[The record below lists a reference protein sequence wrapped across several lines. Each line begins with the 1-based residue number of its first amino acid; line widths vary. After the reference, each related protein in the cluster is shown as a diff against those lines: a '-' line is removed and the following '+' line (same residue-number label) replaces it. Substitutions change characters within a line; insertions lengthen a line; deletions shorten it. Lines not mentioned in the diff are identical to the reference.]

1 MNPALL
7 RKRVPELTE
16 LSPKRQEQLFR
27 EARELAYGPD
37 RKLEHWRRNLFSL
50 AVICAVSLF
59 LVLVVGPTLGI
70 PNPWMGGIIMVLV
83 LPAFIVWRQRQDM
96 AILEPEI
103 RRLVAR
109 ESISSEKS

>member
-1 MNPALL
+1 MNPAFVS
-7 RKRVPELTE
+7 KRVPELKE
-16 LSPKRQEQLFR
+16 LPPERQQQLFQ

-59 LVLVVGPTLGI
+59 LVLVLGPALGI
-70 PNPWMGGIIMVLV
+70 PNPWMGGVIMVVV

>member
-7 RKRVPELTE
+7 RKRVPELAKLPPE
-16 LSPKRQEQLFR
+16 RQQKLFQ

-50 AVICAVSLF
+50 AVICAVSLV
-59 LVLVVGPTLGI
+59 LVLVIGPALGI
-70 PNPWMGGIIMVLV
+70 PNPWMGGLIMVVV
-83 LPAFIVWRQRQDM
+83 LPAFIVWRQRQDL

-109 ESISSEKS
+109 ENLK